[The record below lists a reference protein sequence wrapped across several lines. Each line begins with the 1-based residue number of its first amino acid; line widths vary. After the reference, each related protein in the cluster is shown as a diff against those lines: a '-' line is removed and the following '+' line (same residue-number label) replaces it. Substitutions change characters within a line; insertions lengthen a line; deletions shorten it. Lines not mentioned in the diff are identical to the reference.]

1 MRTLKTILMALMVFS
16 GGATAQVPGTLEQ
29 WKEIAQNETGQQK
42 ICGDTVLCQWPGPL
56 TLNTGSHGSFSQNWT
71 ALESGWVALPGG
83 LGTWPQHVRNNGS
96 VIPVVERDDIPMVF
110 LEKGQHKI
118 TGALSNSDVQSIAI
132 PEQTAVWTWRH
143 NNTIVW
149 APKKGAI
156 LTRTAGMVEETSG
169 NTLQTRVFKNWL
181 DGPVPRV
188 TVAIEMNVSGR
199 PREEILP
206 SIIDPHRFVLMGVD
220 SAWPVETLD
229 NGGVRVQVGP
239 GKNVAQ
245 ISFRCIEQCTK
256 GFTAGEKTEYWAL
269 TPLPDY
275 RQSTWSSSKNIDPQR
290 LSAPVAWEGSWI
302 EVEAGETVSIKE
314 VARGRSQNAQ
324 SLNLERH
331 VWWNLQTKGATVFDT
346 ISGEHPAQTNIKSSS
361 PFVVHSAKNMQN
373 QQPIPVGVA
382 SGVGEIQ
389 WHTPQVYLSTSG
401 ELTQVPKHLPVGGW
415 DQRFDQVKWVM
426 HLPPGTE
433 VFTTTKVDKSEN
445 TWTSRWRVE
454 DVFLIL
460 VLMGLA
466 WGVGGTSLSVGVG
479 ILSVL
484 SFHVNG
490 FPGWW
495 LGLVLLSGLG
505 LQKISAVA
513 LRPWLKW
520 ISVAL
525 TVCFIL
531 ASAFFVFDR
540 LNYALYP
547 QTYGEYNHF
556 IEGAPSPGDMVFHQL
571 SDMWAVSA
579 VVLGV
584 VPLIALIGGIVI
596 LTKIS
601 ANTPLRGWKILG
613 GLALIGFAIFMF
625 LGAYLFMGL
634 GSSTAFNDEAGNSME
649 AGAYMRVDSADSIAS
664 PVAPAPM
671 VEKNKIIEEGNTTP
685 IAIGPSQPRWPV
697 VWQTVTLKWNSSVAP
712 THTFGMYIIP
722 AWLSRVL
729 AVVSAL
735 LCLFV
740 VVIGVRKIWKWPMYK
755 VSWKKSVMALLLAC
769 AVGPV
774 CAEEKEEKVVDAPVV
789 SQAEIEPWWYT
800 KIKSQTQHTQLLCSD
815 CTTISIAR
823 ISRSSTLNISMDVHA
838 SAQSVVALPRALG
851 NEAVLQQVHVD
862 GTPSAAVA
870 EHDGVAHVL
879 VSAGVHTVELT
890 FAVRSGN
897 GALNWPQKPQA
908 VVVEGGGWSGV
919 SNSILVADSLGWS
932 SGETTEFKGNQ
943 LSPFVRVKRVL
954 KMNAQWEV
962 HTTVERV
969 APTVGSFDVRVPL
982 LPNEQPQTS
991 LQVNDTVVVATFGHA
1006 TTEVSWNSTLPIASE
1021 IIWTPISSQWGEEWW
1036 NVEADERWA
1045 IAAKGLPSSA
1055 SNSWHFYPVGTEKMH
1070 LSVQQPKGRAGAVA
1084 RIKQLSMEW
1093 NVAQRG
1099 RQATLHFTSEANN
1112 GGEVVLHIPQQWRLS
1127 DNANGMTLQPGNRLS
1142 FTVQPGDQEWN
1153 VSFVTD
1159 EGAALRSISPK
1170 FTFSIPVH
1178 NATIT
1183 PKFGDERRPNRWI
1196 VGLGG
1201 DGVRPVSMDIVYIAL
1216 AAFIGAL
1223 IGLLPYSP
1231 LRPYQWSLLAVG
1243 LIHGHLLGLLIV
1255 TGLVFLAPHL
1265 WARNTTWKVI
1275 TGVVGAA
1282 IVVWLFFAILGS
1294 LGTPPEMKLK
1304 SIGFGLMWYND
1315 FIAAGQPLSEAIVY
1329 SVPLWLYRGFMLVW
1343 SLWVVV
1349 FVLKTLKQI
1358 WETAR
1363 TEPPTTPPQIPVD

>member
-1 MRTLKTILMALMVFS
+1 MRALKTILMALMVFS
-16 GGATAQVPGTLEQ
+16 GSAAAQTPGTLEQ
-29 WKEIAQNETGQQK
+29 WKDIAQNETGQTK
-42 ICGDTVLCQWPGPL
+42 ACGATVLCQWPGPL
-56 TLNTGSHGSFSQNWT
+56 TLNTGTNGSFSQNWT
-71 ALESGWVALPGG
+71 VIESGWVALPGG
-83 LGTWPQHVRNNGS
+83 YGIWPQQVRSNSS
-96 VIPVVERDDIPMVF
+96 VIPVVEHNNIPMVF
-110 LEKGQHKI
+110 LNKGQHQI
-118 TGALSNSDVQSIAI
+118 TGAFFNSDVQSIAI

-149 APKKGAI
+149 APKKDST
-156 LTRTAGMVEETSG
+156 LTRTADMVEENSG

-199 PREEILP
+199 PREEVLS
-206 SIIDPHRFVLMGVD
+206 SIIDPQRFVLMGVD

-239 GKNVAQ
+239 GKNIAQ
-245 ISFRCIEQCTK
+245 LSFRCIEECNT
-256 GFTAGEKTEYWAL
+256 GFTAGAKTEYWAL

-290 LSAPVAWEGSWI
+290 LSPPVAWEGSWI
-302 EVEAGETVSIKE
+302 EVGAGETVSIKE
-314 VARGRSQNAQ
+314 IARGRSQNSQ
-324 SLNLERH
+324 SLHLERH
-331 VWWNLQTKGATVFDT
+331 LWWKLNTQGATVFDT
-346 ISGEHPAQTNIKSSS
+346 ISGEHPAQNSLKSSA

-382 SGVGEIQ
+382 GGASEIQ

-401 ELTQVPKHLPVGGW
+401 ELTQIPTHLPVGGW
-415 DQRFDQVKWVM
+415 NQRFDKVKWVM

-460 VLMGLA
+460 VLIGLA
-466 WGVGGTSLSVGVG
+466 WGVGGKPLSAAVGLLSVVA
-479 ILSVL
+479 
-484 SFHVNG
+484 FHVDS
-490 FPGWW
+490 FPGWT

-505 LQKISAVA
+505 LQKISTVAV
-513 LRPWLKW
+513 RPWLKW

-525 TVCFIL
+525 TACFIL

-556 IEGAPSPGDMVFHQL
+556 IEGAASPIDVVFHQL
-571 SDMWAVSA
+571 ADMWAVTT
-579 VVLGV
+579 VVLGII
-584 VPLIALIGGIVI
+584 PLAALIGGILI

-601 ANTPLRGWKILG
+601 ATTPRRGWKILG
-613 GLALIGFAIFMF
+613 GLTLIAFAAVAL
-625 LGAYLFMGL
+625 LGAYLSFGL
-634 GSSTAFNDEAGNSME
+634 GSNTILENDAGNSME
-649 AGAYMRVDSADSIAS
+649 ASAYMNVDSADSVAS
-664 PVAPAPM
+664 PSTPAPI
-671 VEKNKIIEEGNTTP
+671 VEKSKTVEEGNTNP
-685 IAIGPSQPRWPV
+685 IAVGPSQPRWPV
-697 VWQTVTLKWNSSVAP
+697 VWETVTLNWNSSVAP
-712 THTFGMYIIP
+712 THTFGVYIIP
-722 AWLSRVL
+722 AWLSRLL

-735 LCLFV
+735 LCVFV
-740 VVIGVRKIWKWPMYK
+740 VVVGVRKIWNWPMYK
-755 VSWKKSVMALLLAC
+755 LSWKKPVVVLLLAC

-774 CAEEKEEKVVDAPVV
+774 CAEEKVVDAPVV
-789 SQAEIEPWWYT
+789 SQAEMEPWWYT
-800 KIKSQTQHTQLLCSD
+800 KIKNQTQHTQTWCSD
-815 CTTISIAR
+815 CTTISMVR
-823 ISRSSTLNISMDVHA
+823 ISRSSTLNVSMEVHA

-851 NEAVLQQVHVD
+851 NEAVLQQVRVN

-879 VSAGVHTVELT
+879 VNEGVHTVELT
-890 FAVRSGN
+890 FALRSGN

-908 VVVEGGGWSGV
+908 VAVEGTGWSGV
-919 SNSILVADSLGWS
+919 ANTTLVADSLGWS

-962 HTTVERV
+962 QTTVERV
-969 APTVGSFDVRVPL
+969 APTVGSFEVRVPL

-991 LQVNDTVVVATFGHA
+991 LQVDNSVVVATFGH
-1006 TTEVSWNSTLPIASE
+1006 TESEVSWSSTLPIVSE
-1021 IIWTPISSQWGEEWW
+1021 IVWTPISSQWGEEWW

-1045 IAAKGLPSSA
+1045 IAVKGLPSSA
-1055 SNSWHFYPVGTEKMH
+1055 SNSWHFYPVGSEQMH
-1070 LSVQQPKGRAGAVA
+1070 LSVQQPKGRMGAVA
-1084 RIKQLSMEW
+1084 RIKKLSMEW
-1093 NVAQRG
+1093 NVTQRG

-1112 GGEVVLHIPQQWRLS
+1112 GGEVILYIPQAWRLS
-1127 DNANGMTLQPGNRLS
+1127 DNATGMTLQSDNKLS
-1142 FTVQPGDQEWN
+1142 FTVQPGEQEWG

-1159 EGAALRSISPK
+1159 DGAALRSISPK
-1170 FTFSIPVH
+1170 FIFSIPVH
-1178 NATIT
+1178 NAIIK
-1183 PKFGDERRPNRWI
+1183 PQFGDERRPNRWI

-1223 IGLLPYSP
+1223 VGLLPYSP

-1275 TGVVGAA
+1275 TGVVGGGV
-1282 IVVWLFFAILGS
+1282 VVWLFFAILGS

-1315 FIAAGQPLSEAIVY
+1315 FTAAGQPLSEAIVY
-1329 SVPLWLYRGFMLVW
+1329 SVPLWFYRGLMLVW
-1343 SLWVVV
+1343 SLWVVA
-1349 FVLKTLKQI
+1349 FVLRTIKHI
-1358 WETAR
+1358 WETTR
-1363 TEPPTTPPQIPVD
+1363 TEPPTTPPAIPVD

>member
-1 MRTLKTILMALMVFS
+1 MRALKTILMALMVFS
-16 GGATAQVPGTLEQ
+16 GSVAAQTPGTLEQ
-29 WKEIAQNETGQQK
+29 WKEIAQKETGPPK
-42 ICGDTVLCQWPGPL
+42 TCGEIVLCQWPGPL
-56 TLNTGSHGSFSQNWT
+56 TLNTGSNGSFSQNWT
-71 ALESGWVALPGG
+71 VLESGWVALPGG
-83 LGTWPQHVRNNGS
+83 SGTWPQQVRNNGS
-96 VIPVVERDDIPMVF
+96 IIPVIERDDVPMIF
-110 LEKGQHKI
+110 LNKGQHQI
-118 TGALSNSDVQSIAI
+118 TGTLSNSDVQSIAI
-132 PEQTAVWTWRH
+132 PQQTAVWTWRH

-149 APKKGAI
+149 APKKGTV
-156 LTRTAGMVEETSG
+156 LTRTAGMAEENSG

-188 TVAIEMNVSGR
+188 TVAVEMNVSGR
-199 PREEILP
+199 PREETLP
-206 SIIDPHRFVLMGVD
+206 SIIDPNRFVLMGVD

-239 GKNVAQ
+239 GKNVANL
-245 ISFRCIEQCTK
+245 SFRCIEQCNK
-256 GFTAGEKTEYWAL
+256 GFTAGENTEYWAL

-290 LSAPVAWEGSWI
+290 LSPPVVWEGSWI
-302 EVEAGETVSIKE
+302 EVAPTETVFIKE
-314 VARGRSQNAQ
+314 VARGRSQNTQ

-331 VWWNLQTKGATVFDT
+331 LWWNLTTSGATVFDT
-346 ISGEHPAQTNIKSSS
+346 ISGEHPAQNSLKSSA

-382 SGVGEIQ
+382 NGAGEIQ
-389 WHTPQVYLSTSG
+389 WHNPQMYLSTSG
-401 ELTQVPKHLPVGGW
+401 ELTQIPTHLPVGGW
-415 DQRFDQVKWVM
+415 DQRFDKVKWVM
-426 HLPPGTE
+426 HLPPGVE

-466 WGVGGTSLSVGVG
+466 WGVGGKSLSVAVG
-479 ILSVL
+479 LLSLVA
-484 SFHVNG
+484 FHIDS
-490 FPGWW
+490 FPGWS
-495 LGLVLLSGLG
+495 LGLMLLSGLG
-505 LQKISAVA
+505 LQKISNVAVK
-513 LRPWLKW
+513 PWLKW

-531 ASAFFVFDR
+531 AAALFVFDR

-556 IEGAPSPGDMVFHQL
+556 IEGAASPVDMVFHQL
-571 SDMWAVSA
+571 VDMWAVTTI
-579 VVLGV
+579 VLGL
-584 VPLIALIGGIVI
+584 VPIIALIGGIVI

-601 ANTPLRGWKILG
+601 ANTPHRGWKILG
-613 GLALIGFAIFMF
+613 GLALIGFATAVF
-625 LGAYLFMGL
+625 LGAYLFIGA
-634 GSSTAFNDEAGNSME
+634 GPSTAFNDDAGNSME
-649 AGAYMRVDSADSIAS
+649 AGVYMKVDSTDGVAS
-664 PVAPAPM
+664 PVTPAPM
-671 VEKNKIIEEGNTTP
+671 VEKSKTVEEGNTNP
-685 IAIGPSQPRWPV
+685 IAVGPSQPRWPV
-697 VWQTVTLKWNSSVAP
+697 VWETITLNWNSSVAP
-712 THTFGMYIIP
+712 THTFGVYIIP

-735 LCLFV
+735 LCVFV
-740 VVIGVRKIWKWPMYK
+740 VVVGVRKIWKWPMYK
-755 VSWKKSVMALLLAC
+755 LSWKKPMVALLLAC

-774 CAEEKEEKVVDAPVV
+774 GAKDKVVDAPVV
-789 SQAEIEPWWYT
+789 SQTEMEPWWYE
-800 KIKSQTQHTQLLCSD
+800 KIKSQTQHTQSLCLD
-815 CTTISIAR
+815 CTTISMVR
-823 ISRSSTLNISMDVHA
+823 ISRNSTLNISMDVHA

-851 NEAVLQQVHVD
+851 NEAVLQQVRVN
-862 GTPSAAVA
+862 GTPLAAVA

-879 VSAGVHTVELT
+879 VNAGVHTVELI
-890 FAVRSGN
+890 FALRSGN

-908 VVVEGGGWSGV
+908 VMVEGSGWSGV

-943 LSPFVRVKRVL
+943 LPPFVRVKRVL

-969 APTVGSFDVRVPL
+969 APMVGSFEVRVPL

-991 LQVNDTVVVATFGHA
+991 LQVDNSAVVATFGH
-1006 TTEVSWNSTLPIASE
+1006 TNTEVSWNSTLPIASE
-1021 IIWTPISSQWGEEWW
+1021 MTWTPISSQWGEEWW

-1045 IAAKGLPSSA
+1045 VVAKGLPSSA
-1055 SNSWHFYPVGTEKMH
+1055 SNSWHFYPVGAEHMH
-1070 LSVQQPKGRAGAVA
+1070 LSVQQPKGRTGAVA
-1084 RIKQLSMEW
+1084 RIKNLSMEW
-1093 NVAQRG
+1093 NVTQRG
-1099 RQATLHFTSEANN
+1099 RQAILHFTSEANN
-1112 GGEVVLHIPQQWRLS
+1112 GGEVILHIPQQWRLS
-1127 DNANGMTLQPGNRLS
+1127 DNATGMTLQSGNTLS
-1142 FTVQPGDQEWN
+1142 FTVQPGDQEWS

-1170 FTFSIPVH
+1170 FIFSIPVH
-1178 NATIT
+1178 NATIA

-1223 IGLLPYSP
+1223 VGLLPYSP
-1231 LRPYQWSLLAVG
+1231 LRPHQWSLLAVG

-1265 WARNTTWKVI
+1265 WGRNTTWKVI
-1275 TGVVGAA
+1275 TGVVGGAV
-1282 IVVWLFFAILGS
+1282 VVWLFFAILSS

-1315 FIAAGQPLSEAIVY
+1315 FTAAGQPLSEAIVY
-1329 SVPLWLYRGFMLVW
+1329 SVPLGFYRGIMLVW

-1363 TEPPTTPPQIPVD
+1363 TESSTTPPHIPVD